1 MQANTR
7 RFDIDWWRVIAI
19 IGVYLHHI
27 GMPFNGDDFHIIN
40 DQSSKLLDDIMVF
53 FEQFRL
59 PLLFTISGVGT
70 VYAFSKRNAWQFIKE
85 RAYRLLI
92 PLIFGVLVIVPPQT
106 YFEHKESYASYW
118 DVYSNLFSNLEANHL
133 WFIENLFYISIAA
146 LPLIIFFRSKKSQKL
161 LHFLNKLSRKRYGM
175 FLFVIP
181 LLAIKIISKKY
192 YPDDSKDITNL
203 SSTLFYGYF
212 FFMGIVITSSK
223 QMWTHL
229 KRFRRFN
236 LIVASAS
243 ILLFYTYYFLPQEI
257 VATHLTIPTRWSI
270 WHGIS
275 ALVSWTLICTALG
288 YGQVWF
294 QKPSQLL
301 FRLNEGIYPFYILHQ
316 TVLIV
321 VGYYIIPLSMPI
333 ALKIGLLLL
342 ITFPVIIIL
351 YRTLVYPFKLARVM
365 FGMKRKSKE

>member
-1 MQANTR
+1 MQENTR

-27 GMPFNGDDFHIIN
+27 GMPFNGDDFHIMN
-40 DQSSKLLDDIMVF
+40 AESSKLLDDIMVF

-70 VYAFSKRNAWQFIKE
+70 VFAFSKRTAWQFIKE

-92 PLIFGVLVIVPPQT
+92 PLIFGVFVIVPPQN
-106 YFEHKESYASYW
+106 YFEHKDSYASFW
-118 DVYSNLFSNLEANHL
+118 EVYSNLFSHLEANHL

-146 LPLIIFFRSKKSQKL
+146 LPYILFFKSKRSKKL
-161 LHFLNKLSRKRYGM
+161 LDVLGALSRKRYGM
-175 FLFVIP
+175 LLFVIP
-181 LLAIKIISKKY
+181 LLAIKLITKKY

-223 QMWTHL
+223 QMWDHL
-229 KRFRRFN
+229 KDHRKFN
-236 LIVASAS
+236 LIIAAVCS
-243 ILLFYTYYFLPQEI
+243 ILFYGYYFLPQEMMP
-257 VATHLTIPTRWSI
+257 TTWTISTRWNLWYSVCV
-270 WHGIS
+270 
-275 ALVSWTLICTALG
+275 LVSWSLICTALG

-294 QKPSQLL
+294 QRPSKLL
-301 FRLNEGIYPFYILHQ
+301 IKLNEGIYPFYILHQ

-321 VGYYIIPLSMPI
+321 VGYYILPLSISI
-333 ALKIGLLLL
+333 ALKIGLLIL
-342 ITFPVIIIL
+342 ITFPLIIVL
-351 YRTLVYPFKLARVM
+351 YRTLIYPFKIPRVL
-365 FGMKRKSKE
+365 FGMKPKVK

>member
-1 MQANTR
+1 MQKDTR

-27 GMPFNGDDFHIIN
+27 GMPFNGDDFHVMN
-40 DQSSKLLDDIMVF
+40 SESSKLLDDIMVF

-59 PLLFTISGVGT
+59 PLLFTISGIGT

-92 PLIFGVLVIVPPQT
+92 PLIFGILVIVPPQT

-118 DVYSNLFSNLEANHL
+118 DIYSNLFSNLEVNHL
-133 WFIENLFYISIAA
+133 WFIENLFYISLAA
-146 LPLIIFFRSKKSQKL
+146 LPIIIFFRSTSSSKVINGL
-161 LHFLNKLSRKRYGM
+161 EMLSRKRYGM

-181 LLAIKIISKKY
+181 LLAIKLISKNY
-192 YPDDSKDITNL
+192 FPDDSKDITNL

-212 FFMGIVITSSK
+212 FFMGIVITSSDK
-223 QMWTHL
+223 MWTQL
-229 KRFRRFN
+229 KRHRKFN
-236 LIVASAS
+236 AILGAVCILI
-243 ILLFYTYYFLPQEI
+243 FYAYYFFPQDI
-257 VATHLTIPTRWSI
+257 AAAYLTIPARWNLWYGVGS
-270 WHGIS
+270 
-275 ALVSWTLICTALG
+275 LVSWTFICTALG

-294 QKPSQLL
+294 YKPSKLL
-301 FRLNEGIYPFYILHQ
+301 VKLNEGIYPFYILHQ

-321 VGYYIIPLSMPI
+321 VAYYILPLSLSI

-342 ITFPVIIIL
+342 ITFPVILIL
-351 YRTLVYPFKLARVM
+351 YNTLVYPFTISRVL
-365 FGMKRKSKE
+365 FGMKPKSK